1 MLIAT
6 HSLGSILGI
15 GRTLHFNEHPCQNSQ
30 TLCSQCQS
38 STFRCLKW
46 QLLFLLVCKISDC
59 FCNKEAKHPSALS
72 SQEKGAIKV
81 PFGKLYLFQLI
92 KSTMQVVRELE
103 WIWSTGCPKQ
113 AKTYFLLNCLIGLC
127 NFQNEKVIHPYFY
140 SLTLPNACIFIAIK
154 QNYNPLCLVEFHKL
168 QEKPI
173 CIKDIA
179 MII

>member
-1 MLIAT
+1 MNTCAKILKLCV
-6 HSLGSILGI
+6 HSVSRLPSGVSNGSYC
-15 GRTLHFNEHPCQNSQ
+15 FY
-30 TLCSQCQS
+30 QCVKYL
-38 STFRCLKW
+38 TAFIIKKLNIP
-46 QLLFLLVCKISDC
+46 V
-59 FCNKEAKHPSALS
+59 LS

-127 NFQNEKVIHPYFY
+127 SFQNEKVIHPYFY

-168 QEKPI
+168 QEKPT
-173 CIKDIA
+173 CIKDIT